1 VFTVFRSNRAEFLAR
16 ILAQSLDLVP
26 PHPLT
31 EVAVV
36 VNTWPT
42 SRWLGEQLALSLG
55 ISGHLRFPFP
65 GSRLRSIV
73 NELLGEDSSEE
84 ATAADPWRAQ
94 NLVWPV
100 LQVLPALAQEP
111 EAAVLCHWLD
121 GHDPTRRIDRSTW
134 QLGRAI
140 ADALDD
146 YTLYRP
152 AMVAAWWQGEDH
164 DGFGKP
170 LPETQGWQPLLLRRL
185 AERLVV
191 KPFGLKVLD
200 ATERLREGTSLVRD
214 RDEPLRLFGLS
225 SMAPV
230 QIQLLQALSSVVPV
244 ELYLLTPCRDLWQRC
259 VDRRRELQDALALR
273 QPLDLEWLLQAPP
286 LEARFGRL
294 GGEFQQ
300 LIEGTGEA
308 TLGTWTER
316 DLFFAPADV
325 ARESQPEQTPPLLAQ
340 LQQQLVDPEAWPQLE
355 REAGDSSVE
364 FHACSGL
371 LRQAQVVRDRV
382 LQLLH
387 ADRTL
392 APRDILVMT
401 PQVDRFAAVLASVFG
416 DGAATGVSLPWRLT
430 DRSQQ
435 GEAALSR
442 TILSLLELAGA
453 RLTASALE
461 SLLDSPSLR
470 RRFQLQGD
478 AGQRIS
484 ETLQSCGFRW
494 GLDAEDRGGD
504 PTHSLSWA
512 IDRLLLGLVLPEQPG
527 VAIEGCAPIAPT
539 GSLEDGGRVLHLL
552 GWLRQWFRRLRQPR
566 DCQAWGVE
574 LRRLLEALGPD
585 PETGDGERQV
595 MLAAIDDWLLSAE
608 GSEAIL
614 EAPVVAAVLEERL
627 AVDSGRFGHRS
638 GSLTISALEPMRA
651 IPHRVIVLMGL
662 DAEVFPRRQTR
673 PGFHLMERSRQLGDP
688 QPADQD
694 RYVLLEALL
703 SARDHLLIT
712 WSCRDPRSGD
722 ALPPAT
728 PVRQWLELL
737 QASLGPKGLDGV
749 LVEHPTNPLERRN
762 FLPLPERPPP
772 SCDQRLLE
780 ARRLIEHERFEPRQQ
795 AALAFGPMPAQGP
808 AAIGSLAD
816 PYDDLRRWLID
827 PQEHWLAGLGLR
839 AREWSRERLDL
850 EALSLD
856 ERQRS
861 ALLRERLAV
870 EAEDLPLEHRQPLD
884 DDDGVEGGVEGDGEG
899 GGSGAAWLD
908 LSNGR
913 GLLPARSGG
922 VLEAALLQQRWQ
934 SLEACLHDL
943 GSPSRLAPCRWRQ
956 LEAPLRWQGTTLLL
970 LHPAKGLGRHILELW
985 LQVLLAVASAQ
996 APTQAVLVAREG
1008 DRFGVC
1014 ATVQPP
1020 EVAWAEAELERLL
1033 GVLERWRWSC
1043 WPVPPRTGLAYAHG
1057 ERARE
1062 GTGLA
1067 KAIQTWEGGFQLR
1080 GEREQEAQALC
1091 FGSTLPGRML
1101 LQEQR
1106 LVLARELFDP
1116 LLDHLTWTP

>member
-1 VFTVFRSNRAEFLAR
+1 MLTVFRSNRAEFLAR
-16 ILAQSLDLVP
+16 ILAQSLALAP
-26 PHPLT
+26 PDPFS

-42 SRWLGEQLALSLG
+42 SRWLGEQLALNLG
-55 ISGHLRFPFP
+55 ICGHLRFPFP
-65 GSRLRSIV
+65 GACLRRVV
-73 NELLGEDSSEE
+73 NELLGEDGSEE

-94 NLVWPV
+94 NLVWAV
-100 LQVLPALAQEP
+100 LQELPALTQEP
-111 EAAVLCHWLD
+111 EAAALRHWLD

-134 QLGRAI
+134 QLARAI

-152 AMVAAWWQGEDH
+152 SMVMAWWQGEDH
-164 DGFGKP
+164 DGFGLP
-170 LPETQGWQPLLLRRL
+170 LPQSQGWQPLLLRRL
-185 AERLVV
+185 ARRLVV
-191 KPFGLKVLD
+191 QPFGLKVL
-200 ATERLREGTSLVRD
+200 ATIDRLLSGTIPDCHSE
-214 RDEPLRLFGLS
+214 EPLRLFGLS

-230 QIQLLQALSSVVPV
+230 QIQLLQAIASVRSV

-259 VDRRRELQDALALR
+259 IDRRRQLQDSLALH
-273 QPLDLEWLLQAPP
+273 QPLDLEWLLAAPP

-300 LIEGTGEA
+300 LLEGTGEV
-308 TLGTWTER
+308 TLGGWQER
-316 DLFFAPADV
+316 DLFFAAAAV
-325 ARESQPEQTPPLLAQ
+325 ARETHPEHRPPLLAQ
-340 LQQQLVDPEAWPQLE
+340 LQQQLVDSEAWPELE
-355 REAGDSSVE
+355 RCHGDSSLE

-382 LQLLH
+382 LQLLA
-387 ADRTL
+387 ADPTL

-401 PQVDRFAAVLASVFG
+401 PQVDRFAPVLASVFG
-416 DGAATGVSLPWRLT
+416 DGAATGVALPWRLT

-442 TILSLLELAGA
+442 TILILLNLAGT
-453 RLTASALE
+453 RLTASSLDPLLE
-461 SLLDSPSLR
+461 SPSLR

-484 ETLQSCGFRW
+484 ETLQRCGFRW
-494 GLDAEDRGGD
+494 GLDAVDRAGD

-512 IDRLLLGLVLPEQPG
+512 IDRLLLGLVLPEHPG
-527 VAIEGCAPIAPT
+527 LAIGSCAPQAPT
-539 GSLEDGGRVLHLL
+539 GSFSDGGRVLHLL
-552 GWLRQWFRRLRQPR
+552 TWLRRWLRQLRQPR
-566 DCQAWGVE
+566 DCQAWGLE

-585 PETGDGERQV
+585 PETGDWERQEL
-595 MLAAIDDWLLSAE
+595 LAAIEAWQLSAA
-608 GSEAIL
+608 GSEALL

-651 IPHRVIVLMGL
+651 IPHRVVVLMGL
-662 DAEVFPRRQTR
+662 DAELFPRRQTR
-673 PGFHLMERSRQLGDP
+673 PGFHLMERRRQLGDP

-722 ALPPAT
+722 PLPPAT

-737 QASLGPKGLDGV
+737 QASLGPGALDGL
-749 LVEHPTNPLERRN
+749 LVEHATNPLERSN

-772 SCDQRLLE
+772 SCDQRLLQ
-780 ARRLIEHERFEPRQQ
+780 ARRLIERERSDHGEVP
-795 AALAFGPMPAQGP
+795 ALAFGPMPVEADVTSRP
-808 AAIGSLAD
+808 VAD

-839 AREWSRERLDL
+839 AREWSSERLDL

-861 ALLRERLAV
+861 ALLRERLAAV
-870 EAEDLPLEHRQPLD
+870 DQLVTSGPPQVGGDD
-884 DDDGVEGGVEGDGEG
+884 DDDG
-899 GGSGAAWLD
+899 GAAWID
-908 LSNGR
+908 LSRGR

-922 VLEAALLQQRWQ
+922 LLEASLLQRRWQ
-934 SLEACLHDL
+934 SLKDCLRDL
-943 GSPSRLAPCRWRQ
+943 GGSSRLEPCRWRQ

-970 LHPAKGLGRHILELW
+970 LHTARGQARHVLELW
-985 LQVLLAVASAQ
+985 LQLLLAVAADQ
-996 APTQAVLVAREG
+996 APDRAVLLARDGE
-1008 DRFGVC
+1008 RFGIC
-1014 ATVQPP
+1014 ATLQPP
-1020 EVAWAEAELERLL
+1020 ALPQAEAELERLL
-1033 GVLERWRWSC
+1033 DLLERWRRRC
-1043 WPVPPRTGLAYAHG
+1043 WPLPPRTALAYAQR
-1057 ERARE
+1057 ERERPV
-1062 GTGLA
+1062 TGLDR
-1067 KAIQTWEGGFQLR
+1067 AIQVWEGGFKVR
-1080 GEREQEAQALC
+1080 GERDQEAQALC
-1091 FGSTLPGRML
+1091 FGSLLPGRVL

-1106 LVLARELFDP
+1106 LAMAEELLAP
-1116 LLDHLTWTP
+1116 LLEHLTWTA